1 MKKLLI
7 YTFLAISLIAVHHT
21 ATAKAQQVPI
31 SLVGLSS
38 IGDLRTLSPQAPE
51 MATLLGSATPTDG
64 NGANYYWNSTSTATD
79 DGYNVVAVTGITT
92 GRWLRMGTGQ
102 TIYPNVTR
110 PINSTTFTVST
121 TRWAFVAYNIS
132 ISCTA
137 TIGSTASGSVALQ
150 YSTNA
155 GSTWITESTV
165 SNSNTVT
172 LAIVLNSVNTQ
183 GVVLSGIIPAN
194 ALVRMVST
202 TAGTTTIAIAASTE
216 FY

>member
-1 MKKLLI
+1 MKKILYTLL
-7 YTFLAISLIAVHHT
+7 LAISLIAIHHT
-21 ATAKAQQVPI
+21 ASADGQQVPV

-38 IGDLRTLSPQAPE
+38 VSDLRTLAPQSPE
-51 MATLLGSATPTDG
+51 MATLLGTTSPTDG
-64 NGANYYWNSTSTATD
+64 NGANYYWSATSTATD
-79 DGYNVVAVTGITT
+79 DGYNVIAVTGITT
-92 GRWLRMGTGQ
+92 GRWIRMGNGQ

-110 PINSTTFTVST
+110 PINSTTFTVSA

-155 GSTWITESTV
+155 GSTWTTESTV

-202 TAGTTTIAIAASTE
+202 VTGTTTITYSPSTE

>member
-1 MKKLLI
+1 MKKLLL
-7 YTFLAISLIAVHHT
+7 YAALICTLTAAHHT
-21 ATAKAQQVPI
+21 ATAKGQQVPI

-38 IGDLRTLSPQAPE
+38 VSDLRVLAPQTPE
-51 MATLLGSATPTDG
+51 MATLLGTTSPTDG
-64 NGANYYWNSTSTATD
+64 NGANYYWSSSSTATD
-79 DGYNVVAVTGITT
+79 DGYNVIAVTGMPT
-92 GRWLRMGTGQ
+92 GRWLRMGGGQ
-102 TIYPNVTR
+102 TVYPNVTR
-110 PINSTTFTVST
+110 PINSTTFTIST

-155 GSTWITESTV
+155 GSTWTTESTV

-172 LAIVLNSVNTQ
+172 LAVVLNSVNAQ
-183 GVVLSGIIPAN
+183 GTVLSGIIPAN
-194 ALVRMVST
+194 ALVRMVPT